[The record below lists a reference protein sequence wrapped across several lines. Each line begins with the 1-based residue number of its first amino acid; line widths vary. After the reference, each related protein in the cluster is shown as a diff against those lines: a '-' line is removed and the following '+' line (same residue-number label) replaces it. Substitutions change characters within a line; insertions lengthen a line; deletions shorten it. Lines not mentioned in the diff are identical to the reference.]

1 MSQGI
6 RTFDT
11 LLAVGGML
19 IAFLLLGPLLTIPL
33 HIPLTYN
40 EGWNA
45 YLAQRAVGVD
55 AGPLYPGPDTL
66 VFNNYPPLSFYLVGA
81 FGRYVVGDMIVA
93 GRIVAMTSLLL
104 SAVLLGICVRLLGGG
119 RRGSL
124 IASGLLLLYAST
136 FFRDYIA
143 MDDPQWLA
151 HVLMLGGLTVL
162 LRGQAD
168 GRYPARRVVVAALLV
183 TAGGFVKHSLVGLP
197 LAITIWLAVV
207 RPQAAMAWLAAAVGG
222 VAAGLAVTEL
232 LHGHA
237 AFTDI
242 LEHHR
247 VFRARRMVKAVE
259 RLLPLLPMMLIAGL
273 AYRKRVAGDRPML
286 FLTLFLV
293 ISLVTGITQRLGEGV
308 NYNAYFET
316 MIALCLT
323 TGLAVS
329 RAFTAGLPFRRAT
342 IGPAALV
349 GLAAVPLLVMMP
361 WHLARAWSDIG
372 DRAARAESW
381 QPIIARIATSP
392 GIAGCETLAAC
403 FWARK
408 PFAVDLFNLNQS
420 ILTGGSIMGFDR
432 MARTHAFGVFQYG
445 AGSFIHKDAAG
456 ILTRE
461 PPLLELLQHGYAPAG
476 VWGGGNVLLEAPNAG
491 RHGS

>member
-1 MSQGI
+1 MNQGI

-11 LLAVGGML
+11 LLAVGAVL
-19 IAFLLLGPLLTIPL
+19 IAFFLLGPLLTIPL
-33 HIPLTYN
+33 HVPLTYN

-45 YLAQRAVGVD
+45 YLAQRAAGLD
-55 AGPLYPGPDTL
+55 AGPLYPGADTL

-93 GRIVAMTSLLL
+93 GRIVAATSLLL
-104 SAVLLGICVRLLGGG
+104 SAVLVGVCVRRLGGG

-124 IASGLLLLYAST
+124 AASCLLLLYAST
-136 FFRDYIA
+136 FFRDYVA

-162 LRGQAD
+162 LQGRAD
-168 GRYPARRVVVAALLV
+168 GRYPWPRVVIAALLV

-197 LAITIWLAVV
+197 LAITIWLVVV
-207 RPQAAMAWLAAAVGG
+207 RPQAAMVWMLAAVGG
-222 VAAGLAVTEL
+222 VAAGLATTEL

-237 AFTDI
+237 AFADI
-242 LEHHR
+242 LEHQR

-273 AYRKRVAGDRPML
+273 AYRRRMAGDRSML

-293 ISLVTGITQRLGEGV
+293 ISLLTGILERLGEGV

-323 TGLAVS
+323 TGLVVS
-329 RAFTAGLPFRRAT
+329 RAFAAVLPFRRAT
-342 IGPAALV
+342 LGPAALV

-361 WHLARAWSDIG
+361 WHLTRALGDIS
-372 DRAARAESW
+372 DRAARARSW
-381 QPIIARIATSP
+381 QPVIARIATSP
-392 GIAGCETLAAC
+392 GTAGCETLAAC

-420 ILTGGSIMGFDR
+420 ILTGGSIMRFDR

-445 AGSFIHKDAAG
+445 AASFIHKDAAG
-456 ILTRE
+456 TLTRE
-461 PPLLELLQHGYAPAG
+461 RPLLELLEHGYAPAG
-476 VWGGGNVLLEAPNAG
+476 TWGGGNVLLEPPG
-491 RHGS
+491 TVRQGS